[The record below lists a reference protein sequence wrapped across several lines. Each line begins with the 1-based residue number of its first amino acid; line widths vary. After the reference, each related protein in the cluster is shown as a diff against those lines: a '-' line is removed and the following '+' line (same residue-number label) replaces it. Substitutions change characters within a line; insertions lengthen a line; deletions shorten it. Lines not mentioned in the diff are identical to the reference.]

1 MQPQMKLERRDS
13 WQEAWQLSLEYTVAD
28 LRAADLADRCA
39 KSGATLNATGDAA
52 ELTFLGARYRITP
65 PEFDV
70 ARADSDAAVPITDKI
85 LLLHYLATAGGKP
98 VSGEWMTFG
107 EVPGGDQY
115 LPVFRARSLDRLV
128 AAFEG
133 REDEL
138 IHAGERMGATPA
150 EHGDVSVV
158 VEAFPRVPVA
168 AVLWRGDDEFSASGA
183 FLFDK
188 CTPDYLPAED
198 MVVIATKVV
207 GMLMRRGRVS

>member
-1 MQPQMKLERRDS
+1 MKVEHRLQRRDS
-13 WQEAWQLSLEYTVAD
+13 WQEAWQLSLDYTVAD
-28 LRAADLADRCA
+28 LRAGDLAKQCA
-39 KSGATLNATGDAA
+39 RSGSVLTADGDVEITL
-52 ELTFLGARYRITP
+52 LGNVYRITP
-65 PEFDV
+65 PDFDV
-70 ARADSDAAVPITDKI
+70 ARIDSDAAVPITDKI
-85 LLLHYLATAGGKP
+85 LLLHYLATASGKP

-128 AAFEG
+128 AAFDG
-133 REDEL
+133 REEEL
-138 IHAGERMGATPA
+138 TAAGEDIGGKAA

-158 VEAFPRVPVA
+158 AHAFPRVPVA

-198 MVVIATKVV
+198 MVVLATKVV
-207 GMLMRRGRVS
+207 GMLIRRGRVS